1 MVKFLKCV
9 VTAKKIMIEE
19 FDKKTGKPVVETKTD
34 MYGNKYEETKQ
45 KIYRRGEEV
54 SFPEK
59 VVKKLKS
66 SVEIVTAPVFEQPI
80 EEEPEEPPEG
90 KIKSNDKGETV
101 ADMIPKEE
109 SKTKSTTKKSTTST
123 KK

>member
-66 SVEIVTAPVFEQPI
+66 SVEVVTAPVFEQPVA
-80 EEEPEEPPEG
+80 EEPEEPKKGEL
-90 KIKSNDKGETV
+90 KDNDKGETV

-109 SKTKSTTKKSTTST
+109 PKKTTSKKSAST